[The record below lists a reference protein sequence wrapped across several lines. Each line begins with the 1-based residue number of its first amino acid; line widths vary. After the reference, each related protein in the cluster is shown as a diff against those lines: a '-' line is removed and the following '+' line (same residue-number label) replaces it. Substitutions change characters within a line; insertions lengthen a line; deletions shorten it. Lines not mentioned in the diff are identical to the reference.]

1 MKMLFHF
8 IVTSF
13 FIFAS
18 FMFAPNLT
26 ADTKKTGQIIGG
38 AIHEA
43 PEWFKESFLEIQ
55 EDVDEATEES
65 KHVLLFFQL
74 NGCPYC
80 DRMLRESFETE
91 PLTGYIKQHFDTIA
105 INVKGDRD
113 IAFNEEIS
121 VTEKQ
126 LSEILNVRATPAI
139 LFLNSDNKTV
149 VRVNGYRAP
158 ERFKQVMEYVSTKA
172 YEQGSLTEFL
182 DNKLAKNI
190 YQFRDSK
197 LFKKETDLSTVKG
210 PLALIFEDGSCFDCN
225 ELHDKI
231 LSKPEVQKELNAF
244 TVIRLRVGSGS
255 VITDLKGNRT
265 TAKSL
270 AKKYDMTYRPGVLLF
285 DQGKLVRRYDSLL
298 FSHHFKEG
306 FRYVSGGYYKTEDYG
321 SYSEKRTEE
330 LLSAGIDID
339 LSH

>member
-1 MKMLFHF
+1 MKIYSNMIL
-8 IVTSF
+8 TCF
-13 FIFAS
+13 FIIGVLFISSTISAETNK
-18 FMFAPNLT
+18 P
-26 ADTKKTGQIIGG
+26 GQIIGG
-38 AIHEA
+38 AVHEA

-55 EDVDEATEES
+55 DDVDEATEEN

-105 INVKGDRD
+105 INVKGDRE
-113 IAFNEEIS
+113 IAFNDEIS
-121 VTEKQ
+121 VTEKE

-158 ERFKQVMEYVSTKA
+158 ERFKQVMEYVSSKA
-172 YEQGSLTEFL
+172 YEQGSLTEYL
-182 DNKLAKNI
+182 DTKLAKNI
-190 YQFRDSK
+190 YQFRDSQ

-244 TVIRLRVGSGS
+244 TVIRLRVGSGD
-255 VITDLKGNRT
+255 VISDLAGNKT
-265 TAKSL
+265 TAKLL
-270 AKKYDMTYRPGVLLF
+270 AQKYDMTYRPGVLIF
-285 DQGKLVRRYDSLL
+285 DQGKLIRRYDSLL

-339 LSH
+339 LGQ

>member
-1 MKMLFHF
+1 MKTLLYF
-8 IVTSF
+8 IFTSF
-13 FIFAS
+13 FVIAS
-18 FMFAPNLT
+18 FAFALNLS
-26 ADTKKTGQIIGG
+26 ADTKKAGQIKGG
-38 AIHEA
+38 AVHEA
-43 PEWFKESFLEIQ
+43 PEWFKESFLEVQ
-55 EDVDEATEES
+55 DDVDEATEAN

-80 DRMLRESFETE
+80 DRMLHESFETE

-121 VTEKQ
+121 VTEKE
-126 LSEILNVRATPAI
+126 LSEILKVRATPAI

-149 VRVNGYRAP
+149 IRVNGYRAP
-158 ERFKQVMEYVSTKA
+158 ERFRQVLEYVSSKG
-172 YEQGSLTEFL
+172 YEQGTLADYL
-182 DNKLAKNI
+182 DKKLAKNI
-190 YQFRDSK
+190 YQLRDSK
-197 LFKKETDLSTVKG
+197 LFKKEADLSTVKG
-210 PLALIFEDGSCFDCN
+210 PLALVFEDGSCFDCN

-231 LSKPEVQKELNAF
+231 MSKPEVQKELSTF
-244 TVIRLRVGSGS
+244 TVIRLHVGSGS
-255 VITDLKGNRT
+255 VITDLEGNRA

-270 AKKYDMTYRPGVLLF
+270 AQKYDMTYRPGVLLF

-298 FSHHFKEG
+298 FSYHFKEG

-321 SYSEKRTEE
+321 SYSEKRTDE

-339 LSH
+339 LGH

>member
-1 MKMLFHF
+1 MLH
-8 IVTSF
+8 
-13 FIFAS
+13 
-18 FMFAPNLT
+18 
-26 ADTKKTGQIIGG
+26 
-38 AIHEA
+38 
-43 PEWFKESFLEIQ
+43 
-55 EDVDEATEES
+55 
-65 KHVLLFFQL
+65 
-74 NGCPYC
+74 
-80 DRMLRESFETE
+80 ESFETE
-91 PLTGYIKQHFDTIA
+91 PLTGYIKQNFDTIA

-121 VTEKQ
+121 VTEKE
-126 LSEILNVRATPAI
+126 LSEILKVRATPAI

-158 ERFKQVMEYVSTKA
+158 ERFRQVLEYVSSKG
-172 YEQGSLTEFL
+172 YEQGTLADYF
-182 DNKLAKNI
+182 DKKLAKNI
-190 YQFRDSK
+190 YKLRDSK

-225 ELHDKI
+225 ELHEKI

-244 TVIRLRVGSGS
+244 TVIRLHVGSGS
-255 VITDLKGNRT
+255 IITDLEGNRA

-270 AKKYDMTYRPGVLLF
+270 AQKYDMTYRPGVLLF

-298 FSHHFKEG
+298 FSYHFKEG
-306 FRYVSGGYYKTEDYG
+306 FRYVSGGHYKTEDYG

-339 LSH
+339 LGH